1 MRAPLA
7 LSIVVLVVAA
17 AALWADPPAA
27 EAPKGIAA
35 LGWLEGSWR
44 SADEKGTVWEACYSS
59 PEGGEIVSA
68 TKQIKGGKVT
78 LYDFERFREV
88 DGKVVLTPFPHGR
101 ASVDFTMAETPSR
114 PGDPAP
120 KRAIFVNLE
129 HDFPQRMKYELTA
142 DGRLEITLVAD
153 KDGHHVGF
161 KLNLVRKER

>member
-1 MRAPLA
+1 MRTPLVASLAVLA
-7 LSIVVLVVAA
+7 LAA
-17 AALWADPPAA
+17 GAMLSADPPA
-27 EAPKGIAA
+27 EEPRRGIAA
-35 LGWLEGSWR
+35 LGWLEGAWR

-88 DGKVVLTPFPHGR
+88 DGKVVLTPFPHGK
-101 ASVDFTMAETPSR
+101 ASVDFTMADAPSR
-114 PGDPAP
+114 PGEPAP

-142 DGRLEITLVAD
+142 DGKLEITLVAD

-161 KLNLVRKER
+161 KLVLVRKP